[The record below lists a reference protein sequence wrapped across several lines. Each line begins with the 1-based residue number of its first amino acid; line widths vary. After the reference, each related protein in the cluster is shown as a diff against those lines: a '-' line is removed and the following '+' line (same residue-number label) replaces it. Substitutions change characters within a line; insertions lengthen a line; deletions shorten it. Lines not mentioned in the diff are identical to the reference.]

1 MKETYIVSGFMRS
14 GTSMMMR
21 ALIAGGL
28 VPAYN
33 KNIDIELKE
42 TEANPN
48 GFYELSMEEYLDPTF
63 PKAYEGKVIKC
74 LWKGA
79 LELIEGNYKMVF
91 MVRDPEEIRK
101 SFENRFIGD
110 LPLYLD
116 NYREKIGETIEALN
130 ASYDIDLVVFNY
142 WRVIEDPLSAFNKL
156 KARGWPIDV
165 KKCISV
171 IEPRTRT

>member
-28 VPAYN
+28 TPAYD
-33 KNIDIELKE
+33 KGIDIELNE

-79 LELIEGNYKMVF
+79 LELIEGNYKMIF

-101 SFENRFIGD
+101 SFERCFEGD
-110 LPLYLD
+110 PPLYLD
-116 NYREKIGETIEALN
+116 KYREKMGEAIEALN
-130 ASYDIDLVVFNY
+130 YNSDIDLVVFNY
-142 WRVIEDPLSAFNKL
+142 WRVIEDPLSAFNLL
-156 KARGWPIDV
+156 KARGWPIDIN
-165 KKCISV
+165 KCVSI
-171 IEPRTRT
+171 IEPRIRT